1 MGKKNEYERQSHFEL
16 KYTKGGQSKNALFGD
31 HFIYTQKET
40 NSKIICIEKLY
51 NDRSTLNRSIEEIKK
66 KILNKHDYILNLL
79 DYSVE
84 VQKNWCS
91 TFYLLRVFYEYPDKS
106 LKQMIIEKKQMNDL
120 KEKDFKSEE
129 LTHLLYHQISAN
141 AYLQENSIPHGD
153 VTPNTIFRT
162 NKGEF
167 KLAFRSNNMSRAE
180 KVQLEKILKR
190 EPIYVS
196 PALFSALKR
205 RDLEN
210 IKHTRHKSDIYSLG
224 LCILEA
230 GLMHS
235 VQSIYD
241 NDQVNQGLVDNYLN
255 EFEDKFEDNPLL
267 FTSVRKMLENNEED
281 RADFVSLKE
290 AMPDYEVIC
299 DYFYK
304 VEHGLIDEEEEYD
317 ESFDDLSPGGNQYN
331 FAPNQNFE
339 VPPQDFHREQIHAE
353 SQNQYGGS
361 NPNLK
366 KNSIPQ
372 ELNNQNQLQNQ
383 VSLEMNNYQNKE
395 IEVNNQPQVQNNL
408 QNQQVENT
416 DDFFNFFDEPIS
428 KNPYFVKSTPN
439 LQSTPQYTPPQPQYT
454 QPPQYTPAQPQTQ
467 PQFQSQPQ
475 YKPLQ
480 NQPPQNPYQQPQQ
493 QFNQSIP
500 QHTIPQQTIPQ
511 QTIPQQMIHQNS
523 YQNYQ
528 NPQTFQSNPQS
539 QEIKMINGVPHKSV
553 IEIVDDV
560 DQDGY
565 LVQKKIMKYT
575 PVNQSNGQVQQK
587 FSSYSNSTN
596 NNNQMQNSFS
606 TNATPNTNYSNYN
619 NQTINSQPQY
629 LYQQNL

>member
-1 MGKKNEYERQSHFEL
+1 MVKNNEYERQSHFEL

-106 LKQMIIEKKQMNDL
+106 LKKMIIEKKQMNDL
-120 KEKDFKSEE
+120 KEKDFKTEE
-129 LTHLLYHQISAN
+129 LTHLLYHQISAH

-167 KLAFRSNNMSRAE
+167 KLAFRTNNMSRPE

-235 VQSIYD
+235 IQGVYD
-241 NDQVNQGLVDNYLN
+241 NNDQINQGLVDNYLN
-255 EFEDKFEDNPLL
+255 EFEDKYEDNPLL

-290 AMPDYEVIC
+290 AMPDYEIIC

-317 ESFDDLSPGGNQYN
+317 ESFDDLSPGGNQYD

-339 VPPQDFHREQIHAE
+339 VPPQDFHREQIHTE
-353 SQNQYGGS
+353 SQNYYDES
-361 NPNLK
+361 NSNLK

-372 ELNNQNQLQNQ
+372 EMNQNRLHQK
-383 VSLEMNNYQNKE
+383 VSLEMNNYQNQPV
-395 IEVNNQPQVQNNL
+395 EVKNHSPVQVQNPVFKQIPNQV
-408 QNQQVENT
+408 QNQTAQNT
-416 DDFFNFFDEPIS
+416 DDFFNFFDEPVS
-428 KNPYFVKSTPN
+428 KNPYFVKNTPN
-439 LQSTPQYTPPQPQYT
+439 NVQNNSVPQH
-454 QPPQYTPAQPQTQ
+454 
-467 PQFQSQPQ
+467 QSQPQ
-475 YKPLQ
+475 T
-480 NQPPQNPYQQPQQ
+480 NQINQKTTKYHQPQQ
-493 QFNQSIP
+493 YQTPQYQQNFQTPKYQQNKIQVQSIP
-500 QHTIPQQTIPQ
+500 QQSIPQQIIPQ
-511 QTIPQQMIHQNS
+511 QRNTQNTFIPQNTYPQNNS
-523 YQNYQ
+523 Q
-528 NPQTFQSNPQS
+528 PQQ
-539 QEIKMINGVPHKSV
+539 IKMINGVPHKTV
-553 IEIVDDV
+553 IEVVDDV

-565 LVQKKIMKYT
+565 LVQKKIMKYI
-575 PVNQSNGQVQQK
+575 PINQNNVQQK
-587 FSSYSNSTN
+587 FSYSTN
-596 NNNQMQNSFS
+596 NNSNVQVQNSFS
-606 TNATPNTNYSNYN
+606 TNATPPNQSYNTNYN
-619 NQTINSQPQY
+619 NINSQPKY
-629 LYQQNL
+629 LYQ